1 LNVNIIG
8 SNSFDLYYILGIVVK
23 SKAQLERVEDI
34 LNQLRASSPPIDEA
48 DPFVCLLKFGG
59 FLYFDST
66 YDIVAAN
73 SISFDEVQEGTSALY
88 LGTHSDF
95 PAMAVDPLFEA
106 GRWHPCTDRR
116 LQRLGYT
123 KYAWVTPSE
132 FLGDSI
138 FTRSGGFAYLHV
150 SRESIYV
157 PVVPKTVGHKDND
170 LYVLDQPLKLKF
182 DNNERLVPK
191 NYDAVCV
198 CARACVCVCARAR
211 VDGYVHM
218 SVDLCACVY
227 ERLHVR
233 AGTFLCVRR
242 CTFTSCT
249 RMHTHTLTH
258 MHTHTHARMDACT
271 QTHTHTRARG
281 HTHTH
286 SRCIFR
292 SCWSGAQ
299 RQCAPQVCMWL
310 YCIPF
315 APCWVY

>member
-1 LNVNIIG
+1 MNINIIG
-8 SNSFDLYYILGIVVK
+8 RNSFDSYCILRIVVD

-34 LNQLRASSPPIDEA
+34 LKQLRAFAPPLDEA
-48 DPFVCLLKFGG
+48 DPFVCLLKTGG

-73 SISFDEVQEGTSALY
+73 SICFDEVQEGTSALY
-88 LGTHSDF
+88 LGTHSDL
-95 PAMAVDPLFEA
+95 PAMAKDPLFET

-150 SRESIYV
+150 SNQSIYV

-182 DNNERLVPK
+182 DNTEHLVPK

-198 CARACVCVCARAR
+198 CARACVRA
-211 VDGYVHM
+211 
-218 SVDLCACVY
+218 CACV
-227 ERLHVR
+227 
-233 AGTFLCVRR
+233 CVRR
-242 CTFTSCT
+242 W
-249 RMHTHTLTH
+249 L
-258 MHTHTHARMDACT
+258 
-271 QTHTHTRARG
+271 RAN
-281 HTHTH
+281 
-286 SRCIFR
+286 
-292 SCWSGAQ
+292 
-299 RQCAPQVCMWL
+299 V
-310 YCIPF
+310 
-315 APCWVY
+315 

>member
-1 LNVNIIG
+1 MAPL
-8 SNSFDLYYILGIVVK
+8 
-23 SKAQLERVEDI
+23 
-34 LNQLRASSPPIDEA
+34 PPAI
-48 DPFVCLLKFGG
+48 
-59 FLYFDST
+59 
-66 YDIVAAN
+66 
-73 SISFDEVQEGTSALY
+73 
-88 LGTHSDF
+88 
-95 PAMAVDPLFEA
+95 
-106 GRWHPCTDRR
+106 RTDRR

-198 CARACVCVCARAR
+198 CARACVCVCVRAR

-233 AGTFLCVRR
+233 AGTFLFVRR

-258 MHTHTHARMDACT
+258 MHT
-271 QTHTHTRARG
+271 
-281 HTHTH
+281 
-286 SRCIFR
+286 
-292 SCWSGAQ
+292 
-299 RQCAPQVCMWL
+299 
-310 YCIPF
+310 
-315 APCWVY
+315 

>member
-1 LNVNIIG
+1 
-8 SNSFDLYYILGIVVK
+8 LGIVVK

-34 LNQLRASSPPIDEA
+34 LNQLRAASPPIDEA

-73 SISFDEVQEGTSALY
+73 SISFDEVQEGTSAMY
-88 LGTHSDF
+88 LGTHSDL

-170 LYVLDQPLKLKF
+170 LYVLDQPLELKF

-198 CARACVCVCARAR
+198 CVRARVRVCVCARAR
-211 VDGYVHM
+211 RW
-218 SVDLCACVY
+218 LCA
-227 ERLHVR
+227 HVC
-233 AGTFLCVRR
+233 G
-242 CTFTSCT
+242 S
-249 RMHTHTLTH
+249 
-258 MHTHTHARMDACT
+258 
-271 QTHTHTRARG
+271 
-281 HTHTH
+281 
-286 SRCIFR
+286 
-292 SCWSGAQ
+292 
-299 RQCAPQVCMWL
+299 VCM
-310 YCIPF
+310 C
-315 APCWVY
+315 V